1 MRHERERE
9 REGGREKARARERI
23 NVRADD
29 RVLKGKSK
37 EAEAK
42 ALKSLFI
49 DFIKG
54 VYFFVLYTR
63 TWHLRYMLN
72 TNKGMQCAHQQELT
86 RQLHTGAV
94 EVPQRC
100 PADLKLERV
109 VVSVLANFVTVYDA
123 AFKID
128 SFLEDF
134 FTGIEK
140 VNGIKRTCGL
150 HNSSHK
156 LPC

>member
-63 TWHLRYMLN
+63 TWHLRYMRN
-72 TNKGMQCAHQQELT
+72 TNKGMQCAHQQECIAHSPT
-86 RQLHTGAV
+86 AHRSCRSPTTVPCRSQARASGSIGACKF
-94 EVPQRC
+94 R
-100 PADLKLERV
+100 D
-109 VVSVLANFVTVYDA
+109 
-123 AFKID
+123 
-128 SFLEDF
+128 
-134 FTGIEK
+134 
-140 VNGIKRTCGL
+140 GL
-150 HNSSHK
+150 
-156 LPC
+156 